1 MAVSLQSARPLK
13 TLENALYVP
22 RFVWVSLYGFWLD
35 LMFYGFALLSE
46 WGRALTTLIPCAT
59 FSAHLRIP
67 I

>member
-35 LMFYGFALLSE
+35 LMFYGLALLSDVTKPVDAIF
-46 WGRALTTLIPCAT
+46 GASYPVK
-59 FSAHLRIP
+59 
-67 I
+67 